1 MAEDQLVALDRA
13 GLEALYREEITPTF
27 PPAERK
33 PLGAMLRLLDQ
44 GVYRPLA
51 LVRGE
56 VRLAYAL
63 VWRDRESSYALL
75 DYLGVCPPCR
85 GRGVGSTLLAGLL
98 ERCRDTPLLAEVE
111 APGDGLPPEENALRT
126 RRLDFYRR
134 AGFALLP
141 YEADIFRVRY
151 VMLTSGD
158 PWDAAGAMAAHIR
171 LYRTQFAPPVYRR
184 MVHIPAEGLG
194 G

>member
-1 MAEDQLVALDRA
+1 MAEDRLITLDRA
-13 GLEALYREEITPTF
+13 GLKALYHSQITPTF
-27 PPAERK
+27 PPAERR
-33 PLGAMLRLLDQ
+33 PLRAMLRLLDQ

-56 VRLAYAL
+56 DVLAYAL
-63 VWRDRESSYALL
+63 LWRDRESGYALL
-75 DYLGVCPPCR
+75 DYLGVCPSCR
-85 GRGVGSTLLAGLL
+85 GQGVGSALLRAVL
-98 ERCRDTPLLAEVE
+98 ETCRVCLLAEVA
-111 APGDGLPPEENALRT
+111 APGPSLPPEENALRT

-134 AGFALLP
+134 AGFSVLP

-158 PWDAAGAMAAHIR
+158 PQDAAGAMEAHIR

-184 MVHIPAEGLG
+184 MVHIPLASKE
-194 G
+194 

>member
-1 MAEDQLVALDRA
+1 MAEDRLITLDRA
-13 GLEALYREEITPTF
+13 GLKALYHSQITPTF
-27 PPAERK
+27 PPAERR
-33 PLGAMLRLLDQ
+33 PLRAMLRLLDQ

-56 VRLAYAL
+56 DVLAYAL
-63 VWRDRESSYALL
+63 LWRDRENGYALL
-75 DYLGVCPPCR
+75 DYLGVCPSCR
-85 GRGVGSTLLAGLL
+85 GQGVGSALLRAVL
-98 ERCRDTPLLAEVE
+98 ETCRVCLLAEVE
-111 APGDGLPPEENALRT
+111 APGPSLPPEENALRT

-134 AGFALLP
+134 AGFSVLP

-158 PWDAAGAMAAHIR
+158 PQDAAGAMEAHIR

-184 MVHIPAEGLG
+184 MVHIPLASKE
-194 G
+194 